1 MHRPTTVLL
10 LAALAGCGGKQAAK
24 GPPPAKVK
32 LQALTPHDVRQS
44 AEFIASLNSRN
55 AVTLR
60 PQVNAIVASIPV
72 KAGDPVKAGTTIVQL
87 DVSQQA
93 AVTNNVRATVTARQA
108 ALQLAESNYQR
119 VANLAPSGVVSQ
131 QELDQAAAQRA
142 QARADLSAAQAAL
155 RAQSVQSSW
164 YRIVAPF
171 DGIVGDLPVKIGDLV
186 TPQTAITQFTQD
198 RKLEAYVNV
207 PLSLAPKIGP
217 QTVVQILGPDD
228 KPVVEAPVS
237 FISPTVDASTQTV
250 LLKAIFENTANLRYS
265 QYVRVR
271 LVYGQQRALVV
282 PIVAVIRQG
291 GQPFVFVATHGTG
304 QSGGLVAEQRPVQL
318 GDVVGNDYVVNGGLK
333 DGEQVVIS
341 GIQFVRNGVPLA
353 PEQVASKDRGA

>member
-1 MHRPTTVLL
+1 MHRLATVLL
-10 LAALAGCGGKQAAK
+10 LALAGCGGKQAQK

-32 LQALTPHDVRQS
+32 LVALTPQEVKQS

-60 PQVNAIVASIPV
+60 PQVNAIVANVPV
-72 KAGDPVKAGTTIVQL
+72 KAGDQVKGGTTIVQL

-93 AVTNNVRATVTARQA
+93 AVTNNVRATVTAREA
-108 ALQLAESNYQR
+108 ALELAESNYQR
-119 VANLAPSGVVSQ
+119 VAKLAPSGVVSQ

-155 RAQSVQSSW
+155 RAQSVQASW
-164 YRIVAPF
+164 YRIGAPF
-171 DGIVGDLPVKIGDLV
+171 DGIVGDLLVKVGDLV

-207 PLSLAPKIGP
+207 PLSLAPKVGP

-228 KPVVEAPVS
+228 KPVVDAPVS
-237 FISPTVDASTQTV
+237 FVSPAVDASTQTV

-265 QYVRVR
+265 QFVRVR

-282 PIVAVIRQG
+282 PVVAVIRQG
-291 GQPFVFVATHGTG
+291 GQPFVFVAAHGTG
-304 QSGGLVAEQRPVQL
+304 QAGGLVAEQRPVQL
-318 GDVVGNDYVVNGGLK
+318 GDVVGNDYVVTGGLK
-333 DGEQVVIS
+333 EGEQVVVS